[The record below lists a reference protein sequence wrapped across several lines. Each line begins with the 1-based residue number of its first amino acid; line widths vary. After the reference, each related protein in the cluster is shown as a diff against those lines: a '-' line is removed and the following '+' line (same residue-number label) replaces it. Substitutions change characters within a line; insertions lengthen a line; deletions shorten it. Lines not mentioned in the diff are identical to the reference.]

1 MKYKHKQPVPPDPSS
16 PLRRLCRWYQLQ
28 CDGDWEHDFG
38 VSLSTLDN
46 PGWRVK
52 INLTETSLEL
62 RAFDSL
68 KIERSPDNWIHAD
81 IRTDQGR
88 TIWSAAGGPGN
99 LEEMITLFVDWA
111 DCWSTNQKAQ
121 GT

>member
-1 MKYKHKQPVPPDPSS
+1 MRYSQSLPPAPSS
-16 PLRRLCRWYQLQ
+16 PLRRLCRWYQTQ
-28 CDGDWEHDFG
+28 CDGDWEHAFG
-38 VSLSTLDN
+38 VRLSTLDN

-52 INLTETSLEL
+52 IDLADTCLEL

-68 KIERSPDNWIHAD
+68 KIERSTDDWIHAD
-81 IRTDQGR
+81 IRTENGR

-99 LEEMITLFVDWA
+99 LEEMITLFIDWA
-111 DCWSTNQKAQ
+111 DCCPTNQKAQ